1 MSVKTGQ
8 AWAGLFVTLD
18 ATGALAAGTP
28 AGTLYVDGTSDAA
41 EVTITGSNPYKY
53 AVTLPTLTAGQRV
66 DMYITATISTIAT
79 AAIVASEQA
88 DTSLVS
94 DVKTDTAAILLDTGT
109 DGVIVAS
116 GTVTTLSNLPAIP
129 NDWLTAAGIKEDA
142 ITEIQS
148 GLATPTNI
156 TAGTI
161 TTVTSVTNGVTLAD
175 DAITAAKFDETTAF
189 PTKSADTGATA
200 LARVGADSDTLET
213 LSDQMDAIKTETA
226 SILEDTGTTLD
237 DLIDDLETRL
247 TAARAGYLD
256 KLNVS
261 GTLAHSDA
269 AATYQADVSAL
280 ALEATLTAIKGAG
293 WIDETLAA
301 LMTAIEAIETGSGG
315 GATADEIW
323 DELLSGHTSAGSAG
337 KALSDILTDTGTDI
351 PALIAA
357 LSAWQASAV
366 TSAVSSGTI
375 TDVRGSSWSIAIEDL
390 TLDSNKQQFAIKRN
404 AGDLDAQALLLVD
417 SATGLLTLNGVSSG
431 LTAGDASL
439 VYAGTTL
446 TLTVKPNI
454 TAQIPSGAWKYGIQ
468 YVTAAGVVE
477 EPYGGTFTVQ
487 ADVVRAAS

>member
-1 MSVKTGQ
+1 MAKLALKKAETDVTVYLFAQDSSKTTGV
-8 AWAGLFVTLD
+8 GLTDLVYNTSGLSCYYIRPLAAAAAISLATQTVDGAHSDGGFVAASTDHMPGVYRLD
-18 ATGALAAGTP
+18 LPDAVCATGVDSALVMLHGAANL
-28 AGTLYVDGTSDAA
+28 A
-41 EVTITGSNPYKY
+41 
-53 AVTLPTLTAGQRV
+53 PTLLEIQLTDFDLNDASPNV
-66 DMYITATISTIAT
+66 SVYDMAADSITA
-79 AAIVASEQA
+79 AALKA
-88 DTSLVS
+88 DAV
-94 DVKTDTAAILLDTGT
+94 
-109 DGVIVAS
+109 
-116 GTVTTLSNLPAIP
+116 
-129 NDWLTAAGIKEDA
+129 
-142 ITEIQS
+142 TEIQ
-148 GLATPTNI
+148 
-156 TAGTI
+156 
-161 TTVTSVTNGVTLAD
+161 
-175 DAITAAKFDETTAF
+175 
-189 PTKSADTGATA
+189 TG
-200 LARVGADSDTLET
+200 
-213 LSDQMDAIKTETA
+213 
-226 SILEDTGTTLD
+226 
-237 DLIDDLETRL
+237 
-247 TAARAGYLD
+247 
-256 KLNVS
+256 
-261 GTLAHSDA
+261 
-269 AATYQADVSAL
+269 L

-454 TAQIPSGAWKYGIQ
+454 TAQIPSGAWKYGVQ
-468 YVTAAGVVE
+468 YVTAAGLVE
-477 EPYGGTFTVQ
+477 EPYGGTFTVSP
-487 ADVVRAAS
+487 DVVRAAS

>member
-1 MSVKTGQ
+1 MSVKSGS
-8 AWAGLFVTLD
+8 AWAGLFVCLD
-18 ATGALAAGTP
+18 ATGALSASTDA
-28 AGTLYVDGTSDAA
+28 AGTLYVDGSTDAA
-41 EVTITGSNPYKY
+41 SVTITGSNPYKF
-53 AVTLPTLTAGQRV
+53 AVTLPSLTAGQRV
-66 DMYITATISTIAT
+66 DMYITGTIATIAT
-79 AAIVASEQA
+79 AAVVASEQA
-88 DTSLVS
+88 DTVLVS

-116 GTVTTLSNLPAIP
+116 LA
-129 NDWLTAAGIKEDA
+129 NDSITAAALKADA
-142 ITEIQS
+142 VAEIQN

-237 DLIDDLETRL
+237 DLVDDLETRL

-269 AATYQADVSAL
+269 AATYKADVSAL
-280 ALEATLTAIKGAG
+280 ALEATLTAIKGAS
-293 WIDETLAA
+293 WTDETLAA
-301 LMTAIEAIETGSGG
+301 LMTAVEAISTGSG
-315 GATADEIW
+315 ATVDEIFN
-323 DELLSGHTSAGSAG
+323 ELLAGHTTPGTAG

-487 ADVVRAAS
+487 ADIIRAAL